1 MNKQIK
7 TDYMIKGMIED
18 FRKKPNH
25 KLLDQIIGLKFKHIR
40 LKKDITAEAV
50 VQDNKIYFYSGVNRN
65 ACVELNKKI
74 GELEAKSL
82 TLSNTL
88 GILPP
93 PIKIYI
99 NSGGGTIVS
108 GIASMDTMI
117 RCKVPIET
125 YVDGFSASAATFLT
139 VVGEKRYMS
148 RNSYML
154 VHQLSSTFWG
164 TYSNFEDEKKNL
176 DLMMK
181 TIKDIYK
188 KYTKLPMKKLDK
200 ILKHDLMWDAK
211 TCLEYGLI
219 DEIL

>member
-1 MNKQIK
+1 MNTHWGVKKEK
-7 TDYMIKGMIED
+7 TP
-18 FRKKPNH
+18 RKASNTANE
-25 KLLDQIIGLKFKHIR
+25 KHIS
-40 LKKDITAEAV
+40 

-74 GELEAKSL
+74 GELESKSL
-82 TLSNTL
+82 TLSKTL

-93 PIKIYI
+93 PIKVFI

-108 GIASMDTMI
+108 GIASMDTML
-117 RCKVPIET
+117 RCQVPIET

-154 VHQLSSTFWG
+154 IHQLSSNFWG
-164 TYSNFEDEKKNL
+164 TYANFDDEKKNL

-188 KYTKLPMKKLDK
+188 KYTKLPMKELDQM
-200 ILKHDLMWDAK
+200 LKHDLMWDAK
-211 TCLEYGLI
+211 TCLDYGLI
-219 DEIL
+219 DEVI

>member
-1 MNKQIK
+1 MD
-7 TDYMIKGMIED
+7 THWGV
-18 FRKKPNH
+18 KKPKTLRKAAGDANE
-25 KLLDQIIGLKFKHIR
+25 KHIS
-40 LKKDITAEAV
+40 

-93 PIKIYI
+93 PIKIFI

-108 GIASMDTMI
+108 GIASMDTML

-154 VHQLSSTFWG
+154 IHQVSTQFF
-164 TYSNFEDEKKNL
+164 S
-176 DLMMK
+176 
-181 TIKDIYK
+181 
-188 KYTKLPMKKLDK
+188 
-200 ILKHDLMWDAK
+200 
-211 TCLEYGLI
+211 
-219 DEIL
+219 